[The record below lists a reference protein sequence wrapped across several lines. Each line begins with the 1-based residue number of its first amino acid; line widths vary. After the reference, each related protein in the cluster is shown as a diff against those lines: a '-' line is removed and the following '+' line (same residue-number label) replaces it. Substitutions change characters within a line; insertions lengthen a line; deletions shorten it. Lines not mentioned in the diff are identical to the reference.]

1 MSIGIT
7 QRPIQH
13 TPSNLD
19 FSALDGSRPYSG
31 HALGEQTTQ
40 QAVSPGALLFGSD
53 KQKEINFGPPDNTL
67 QPPGD
72 KSRLGDNQSN
82 LIQLLSALIIALLQM
97 LMKSADKNPNQE
109 QTEGQDSHQ
118 NNGLGTQLADS
129 GNTDTTYDA
138 TSRDNGTGSDRD
150 SDGVTP
156 PATTPL
162 ANAKHNTAADTGTLS
177 DPTRFPTASNGA
189 KVVNETIKVGPG
201 ETFDGHNQTF
211 TAGSKLG
218 NGDQSEDQKPLF
230 ELAEGATLKN
240 VILGDN
246 EADGIHVRAAN
257 EKPVTVDNVHW
268 TDVGEDALTVKPEG
282 GADVTNLNI
291 TNSSAKGANDKI
303 FQLNAN
309 AHVKL
314 DNFQASD
321 FGTLMRTNGGKQFDK
336 MELELNNVQ
345 AEHGKFAF
353 VKSDSENLKLTTSN
367 IRLTDVQHHY
377 DKTKASTQHTER

>member
-13 TPSNLD
+13 NVPDLD
-19 FSALDGSRPYSG
+19 FSALDGSRP
-31 HALGEQTTQ
+31 HRHPLGEQDTQ
-40 QAVSPGALLFGSD
+40 QVVSPGALLFGSD
-53 KQKEINFGPPDNTL
+53 KQKEINFGPPDNTI
-67 QPPGD
+67 QQPGD
-72 KSRLGDNQSN
+72 KGRPGDNQAN

-97 LMKSADKNPNQE
+97 LMKSADKQNPDQQQAE
-109 QTEGQDSHQ
+109 DQDAYQ

-129 GNTDTTYDA
+129 GDADTTSDTTGTDNGTVNGSDSGGVKPPVTANTQHNTDTDT
-138 TSRDNGTGSDRD
+138 NTGKAPD
-150 SDGVTP
+150 
-156 PATTPL
+156 PA
-162 ANAKHNTAADTGTLS
+162 H
-177 DPTRFPTASNGA
+177 FPTASNGA

-211 TAGSKLG
+211 TAGFKLG

-246 EADGIHVRAAN
+246 EADGIHVVAAN
-257 EKPVTVDNVHW
+257 AKPVNVDNVHW

-291 TNSSAKGANDKI
+291 TNSSARKANDKI

-309 AHVKL
+309 AHVKV
-314 DNFQASD
+314 DNFQADD

-353 VKSDSENLKLTTSN
+353 VKSDSENLKLTTRN
-367 IRLTDVQHHY
+367 ISLTDVQHHY
-377 DKTKASTQHTER
+377 DKTKASTRHTEL